1 MTKDELLFLKY
12 LVNLNDKALQVKWEK
27 FLDLQIH
34 ANVNNDDNWL
44 EILKKFYELV
54 EEDIKWEK

>member
-12 LVNLNDKALQVKWEK
+12 LVSLNDITLQPKWEK

-44 EILKKFYELV
+44 ETLKKFYKWAEK
-54 EEDIKWEK
+54 DIKQEK

>member
-12 LVNLNDKALQVKWEK
+12 LVKLNDTTLQTKWEK
-27 FLDLQIH
+27 FLDLQIL

-44 EILKKFYELV
+44 ETLKKFYKWAEK
-54 EEDIKWEK
+54 DIKQEK

>member
-12 LVNLNDKALQVKWEK
+12 LVKLNDTKLQTKWEK

-34 ANVNNDDNWL
+34 ANVNNNDNWL
-44 EILKKFYELV
+44 ETLKKFYEWA
-54 EEDIKWEK
+54 EKDIKQEK

>member
-12 LVNLNDKALQVKWEK
+12 LVKLNDTTLQTKWEK

-34 ANVNNDDNWL
+34 ANVNNNDNWL
-44 EILKKFYELV
+44 ETLKKFY
-54 EEDIKWEK
+54 KWAEK

>member
-12 LVNLNDKALQVKWEK
+12 LVKLNDTTLQTKWEK

-34 ANVNNDDNWL
+34 ANVNNNDNWL
-44 EILKKFYELV
+44 ETLKKFYECA
-54 EEDIKWEK
+54 EKDIKQGK